1 MKHSF
6 LRKKAKRT
14 VSLLAAASVAA
25 GQLASASMTVTA
37 IDTAPNADITP
48 QKTLWWGDET
58 PAAESTEE
66 TAVFYGD
73 VNGDGKRNAID
84 ATMIIAYAA
93 NGEENDIDLTAAD
106 VDLDGKVTLHDSE
119 LILYAYMLAETGQT
133 ESILPYEGP
142 FEWRTYPD
150 PANYEIFND
159 GMTWQEA
166 EDFCEKRGGHLVT
179 INSDEEQLQIQAL
192 IREKADIKNNY
203 WIGLKRLDDT
213 QFGWVTGEKLDYTNW
228 DKEYNNPN
236 NLDGQQNAVLLYGVR
251 NDIPV
256 GKWDDIKSDGTYEN
270 YSFYGT
276 ENFGFIC
283 EYDNNI
289 VSERQEW
296 TDATSLPTSGVYKLM
311 CDVDTSSISVSDFL
325 DLDLNGHT
333 VNMSN
338 IYIDGRMN
346 IRDSSAEQT
355 GTINEKTS
363 SNLFTVYGTLSIYG
377 GTFNGNDTGNDL
389 ATIGINGSGNFNLYG
404 GLVTAYYSNP
414 LALRNSGGVTNL
426 VGGTLKN
433 LSKHTTDDHTV
444 AATIWLNYSYTGTLN
459 ITGSEVLCDIDSAIY
474 AQSSSGTINISGGKL
489 IGDGEYGINCTG
501 KTAVNLQNNISIKGK
516 KGGIHLPEGHKL
528 NITGTI
534 TSADTS
540 IYAEA
545 SGVITDGLSKFGQ
558 ASLVSGYLSKLGV
571 NGTVTLNEDNELY
584 FTVTDAAETTTTA
597 TSTTTTTTTTS
608 TTNATSTTSA
618 TSSESTTSTTS
629 TSTTSSTTTT
639 TATTTATTTTT
650 LGPLPDKNHYKV
662 FADAMTWEEAEEYC
676 RSVNGHLA
684 TLTSLEEQAQ
694 ITNLLTE
701 AGLGECWLGGKR
713 DENGEFGWITG
724 EPMVYT
730 NWENGEP
737 NNLGGHEDYIHTYS
751 SGQWNDLPGGNRKYF
766 ICEWENVSERPADI
780 DEKPTRLDIK
790 GELKVTPMTKQEVI
804 DAGIDISGD
813 DNFNSFKYSIEA
825 DFDAAGVVI
834 DRVVA
839 YNNNGSSSREHV
851 VITVGGG
858 EGVVLTTGRPTY
870 VPGLGAY
877 VVRTET
883 VEEEMYMIIY
893 GKSKWLKEFYDVQL
907 IVVNNDTQTLTNC
920 SATLNYPEGLTLV
933 KGDLKQ
939 DFGDLKPNEVKTAD
953 WYIRGDKE
961 GDYDLT
967 ADFAGKNRGEEF
979 KYTFES
985 KDSLHVY
992 SSSAL
997 KMTVELPRYSYYK
1010 EMYPVKIKLENVSD
1024 KPIYDLEN
1032 VITRI
1037 EQGSDA
1043 TLYRAYRNNN
1053 FQPVATKH
1061 MDLMDKRNAAR
1072 IEVDELAP
1080 GESAVIKLNIKDLW
1094 KSVYEQ
1100 YIGTEERNAHYY
1112 RTLLAASHRPELLG
1126 DYIFN
1131 CFYERALS
1139 EMPVEHILNNV
1150 SVSFAGSDMTVPY
1163 EIKIIDNG
1171 TPSMGGIHVVG
1182 TNAAFRSLS
1191 SAFYNDRFD
1200 SRATYTSF
1208 RQNYVLTCCLASTSS
1223 SSGSYSAYRQ
1233 NVIHELTLGSP
1244 TLMTYPVSLI
1254 AIIPPSPDVTATVY
1268 VEEPDGTRRQPAPS
1282 EEGNVSDTASSK
1294 VFEISEIN
1302 GIAPDADGKITVTG
1316 ETVIMLTSNETGKKG
1331 ILHVDYSDGTKEEK
1345 QIISVAEHECSST
1358 GKFTLVV
1365 PPKGGESGVAVKVC
1379 DICGDIVDSISINPN
1394 AVAMLSNKKTY
1405 ADIRVAVED
1414 AVKEG
1419 QKTELSLF
1427 GNVNVTSDITIP
1439 DYISV
1444 LIAPETVITVKDGC
1458 KLIAKGE
1465 VKDFSGYDYDL
1476 SGNGPITAAAITTT
1490 TATNTTTTTTTNAA
1504 TTSDKTSYEANE
1516 MSAADQ
1522 LLVKEAITDLQNKT
1536 GKMVG
1541 VTSIKTTEDGK
1552 REIILMDNEDNV
1564 LDTYIIDPETG
1575 KGTNAAGEAVELP
1588 QTGNNSMS
1596 NILIAFGAA
1605 MMIVFGLAAIAK
1617 SEVLAPRKKNEK

>member
-6 LRKKAKRT
+6 FRKKAKRA

-25 GQLASASMTVTA
+25 GQLATTTALNVTA
-37 IDTAPNADITP
+37 IDTAPNAEISP
-48 QKTLWWGDET
+48 QKTLWWGDEK
-58 PAAESTEE
+58 PATD
-66 TAVFYGD
+66 TVVIYGD
-73 VNGDGKRNAID
+73 ANGDGKANAVD
-84 ATMIIAYAA
+84 TSIIARYAA
-93 NGEENDIDLTAAD
+93 KGDVSDIDLKAAD
-106 VDLDGKVTLHDSE
+106 VDLDGKVTIRDAE
-119 LILYAYMLAETGQT
+119 LILQNYALISISAK
-133 ESILPYEGP
+133 ESILPYTGP
-142 FEWRTYPD
+142 IEWEYYPNPD
-150 PANYEIFND
+150 NYEVIND

-166 EDFCEKRGGHLVT
+166 ENFCEKRGGHLVT
-179 INSDEEQLQIQAL
+179 INSSQEQIVVESL
-192 IREKADIKNNY
+192 IREKSDIKNNY
-203 WIGLKRLDDT
+203 WIGLKWNEEK
-213 QFGWVTGEKLDYTNW
+213 QFGWVTDEPLEYTNW
-228 DKEYNNPN
+228 NPN
-236 NLDGQQNAVLLYGVR
+236 TPNNSNGNQNAVLMYGK
-251 NDIPV
+251 PFESFGGQV
-256 GKWDDIKSDGTYEN
+256 GKWDDINESAESPGDT
-270 YSFYGT
+270 FFGT

-296 TDATSLPTSGVYKLM
+296 TDATSLPASGVYKLM

-444 AATIWLNYSYTGTLN
+444 AATIWLNSSYTGTLN

-474 AQSSSGTINISGGKL
+474 GTTSKGAINISGGKL
-489 IGDGEYGINCTG
+489 VGESEYGINCTG
-501 KTAVNLQNNISIKGK
+501 NIPINLKGNISINGA
-516 KGGIHLPEGHKL
+516 KGGIYLPEGKKI
-528 NITGTI
+528 NIVGSI
-534 TSADTS
+534 SSIDTTVYS
-540 IYAEA
+540 VA
-545 SGVITDGLSKFGQ
+545 SGVITNGLSKYGD
-558 ASLVSGYLSKLGV
+558 ADAVAKALANSGA
-571 NGTVTLNEDNELY
+571 NGTITQNEDNELY

-597 TSTTTTTTTTS
+597 TTTTSTTTTTTTS
-608 TTNATSTTSA
+608 TTSTTS
-618 TSSESTTSTTS
+618 TSTTSTTS
-629 TSTTSSTTTT
+629 TSTTSSTSTTT
-639 TATTTATTTTT
+639 TSTTTTTTTT
-650 LGPLPDKNHYKV
+650 LGPLPDKEHYKV
-662 FADAMTWEEAEEYC
+662 FSETMTWEEAEAYC

-701 AGLGECWLGGKR
+701 AGLSECWLGGKR

-730 NWENGEP
+730 NWNNGEP
-737 NNLGGHEDYIHTYS
+737 NNLGGQENYIHTYI
-751 SGQWNDLPGGNRKYF
+751 SGKWNDLPGGNRKYF

-825 DFDAAGVVI
+825 DFNAAGVVI
-834 DRVVA
+834 DKVVA

-851 VITVGGG
+851 VITVGGS
-858 EGVVLTTGRPTY
+858 EGVVLATGRPTY

-883 VEEEMYMIIY
+883 VKEEMYMIIY

-907 IVVNNDTQTLTNC
+907 IVVNNDTQTLTDC

-933 KGDLKQ
+933 KGDLTQ

-967 ADFAGKNRGEEF
+967 ADFVGKNRGEEF

-997 KMTVELPRYSYYK
+997 KMIVELPRYSYYK

-1024 KPIYDLEN
+1024 KPIYDLES

-1037 EQGSDA
+1037 EQGSNA

-1061 MDLMDKRNAAR
+1061 MDLMDKRNAAS

-1080 GESAVIKLNIKDLW
+1080 GESAVIELNIKDLW

-1100 YIGTEERNAHYY
+1100 YIDREERTSHYY
-1112 RTLLAASHRPELLG
+1112 RTLISASNRLDLLG
-1126 DYIFN
+1126 EYIFN

-1139 EMPVEHILNNV
+1139 EMPVEHILKNV

-1171 TPSMGGIHVVG
+1171 TPSMGGIHVIG

-1200 SRATYTSF
+1200 PRATYTSF
-1208 RQNYVLTCCLASTSS
+1208 RQNYVLNCLLATTSS
-1223 SSGSYSAYRQ
+1223 SSGSYSSYTQ
-1233 NVIHELTLGSP
+1233 HLNHELNLSP
-1244 TLMTYPVSLI
+1244 QALILHSVSLLTI
-1254 AIIPPSPDVTATVY
+1254 TPLSPNVTATVY

-1294 VFEISEIN
+1294 VFEISEMN

-1316 ETVIMLTSNETGKKG
+1316 ETVIMLTSNEAGKKG

-1345 QIISVAEHECSST
+1345 QIISVAEHDCSST

-1365 PPKGGESGVAVKVC
+1365 PPKNGESGVAVKVC
-1379 DICGDIVDSISINPN
+1379 DICGEIVDSISINPN
-1394 AVAMLSNKKTY
+1394 AAAMLSNKKTY
-1405 ADIRVAVED
+1405 ADIRVAVEE

-1444 LIAPETVITVKDGC
+1444 LIAPDTVITVKDGC

-1476 SGNGPITAAAITTT
+1476 SGNVPITTAAITTT
-1490 TATNTTTTTTTNAA
+1490 TATTTTTTTTAA
-1504 TTSDKTSYEANE
+1504 TTSEKTSSEVNA
-1516 MSAADQ
+1516 SSDADKI
-1522 LLVKEAITDLQNKT
+1522 LVNKAITDLQNKT
-1536 GKMVG
+1536 GKLVG
-1541 VTSIKTTEDGK
+1541 ITSIKTTAENK
-1552 REIILMDNEDNV
+1552 REIILMDYEGNV
-1564 LDTYIIDPETG
+1564 LDTYTIDPETG
-1575 KGTNAAGEAVELP
+1575 TGTNAAGEAVELP

-1596 NILIAFGAA
+1596 NVLILLGAV
-1605 MMIVFGLAAIAK
+1605 MMIVFGLAVIAK

>member
-6 LRKKAKRT
+6 FRKKAKRA

-25 GQLASASMTVTA
+25 GQLATTTALNVTA
-37 IDTAPNADITP
+37 IDTAPNAEISP
-48 QKTLWWGDET
+48 QKTLWWGDENPT
-58 PAAESTEE
+58 TD
-66 TAVFYGD
+66 TAVIYGD
-73 VNGDGKRNAID
+73 ADGNKSVNAVD
-84 ATMIIAYAA
+84 ASLIARYAA
-93 NGEENDIDLTAAD
+93 KGDISDIDLKAAD
-106 VDLDGKVTLHDSE
+106 VDLDGKVTIRDAE
-119 LILYAYMLAETGQT
+119 LVLKEYQLVSTSKN
-133 ESILPYEGP
+133 ESILPYTGTI
-142 FEWRTYPD
+142 EWKYYPNPD
-150 PANYEIFND
+150 NYEVFND

-166 EDFCEKRGGHLVT
+166 EEFCESRGGHLVT
-179 INSDEEQLQIQAL
+179 ITSEQEQLVVESIL
-192 IREKADIKNNY
+192 REKSDIKNNY
-203 WIGLKRLDDT
+203 WIGLKLNDEK
-213 QFGWVTGEKLDYTNW
+213 QFGWVTGEALDYTNW
-228 DKEYNNPN
+228 DEKYNNPN
-236 NLDGQQNAVLLYGVR
+236 NLDGQQDAVLLYGVK

-276 ENFGFIC
+276 QNFGFIC
-283 EYDNNI
+283 EYNN
-289 VSERQEW
+289 SAAECKEW
-296 TDATSLPTSGVYKLM
+296 TDSTSLPKSGAYKLM

-346 IRDSSAEQT
+346 IRDSSAEKT
-355 GTINEKTS
+355 GTINEKS
-363 SNLFTVYGTLSIYG
+363 GGNLFTVYGTLNIYG
-377 GTFNGNDTGNDL
+377 GTFNGNDQGNDS

-404 GLVTAYYSNP
+404 GVVTSYYSNP
-414 LALRNSGGVTNL
+414 LSLRTSSGVTNL

-433 LSKHTTDDHTV
+433 TSKHTTKEHSV
-444 AATIWLNYSYTGTLN
+444 GCTIWMNTGYSGTVN
-459 ITGSEVLCDIDSAIY
+459 ITGSEVISDIDSAIY
-474 AQSSSGTINISGGKL
+474 TQSSSGTINISGGKL
-489 IGDGEYGINCTG
+489 IGDSEYGINCAG

-558 ASLVSGYLSKLGV
+558 ASLVSGYLGNLGV

-597 TSTTTTTTTTS
+597 TSTTTTTTTS
-608 TTNATSTTSA
+608 TTTATSTTSA
-618 TSSESTTSTTS
+618 TSSESTTSTTSTTS

-701 AGLGECWLGGKR
+701 AGLSECWLGGKR

-730 NWENGEP
+730 NWSSGEP

-780 DEKPTRLDIK
+780 DEKPARLDIK

-1208 RQNYVLTCCLASTSS
+1208 RQNYVLNCLLATTSS
-1223 SSGSYSAYRQ
+1223 SSGSYSAYTQ
-1233 NVIHELTLGSP
+1233 HLNHELNLSP
-1244 TLMTYPVSLI
+1244 QALILHSVSLLTI
-1254 AIIPPSPDVTATVY
+1254 TPPSPDVTATVY

-1419 QKTELSLF
+1419 QKTEISLF

-1476 SGNGPITAAAITTT
+1476 SGNGPITAAVITTT
-1490 TATNTTTTTTTNAA
+1490 TATTTTTTTTTTAA
-1504 TTSDKTSYEANE
+1504 TTSDKTSSEANE